1 MDRYYIISS
10 NGIFYVVDRES
21 SATVYS
27 SPSRDDAIAYRD
39 SFNDMADMYFG

>member
-10 NGIFYVVDRES
+10 NGVFYVVDRES

-27 SPSRDDAIAYRD
+27 SPSHADAIAYRD
-39 SFNDMADMYFG
+39 SFNEMADMFFG